1 MHHISKKIKFILILV
16 IIISLGSLLS
26 VFIGFRIISK
36 QPEMIVKAIK
46 DHATLSINNLHQT
59 ASRNGLQE
67 WTLDAKSAHLIQ
79 AENRSVLEDLSVVF
93 FLENQEKVT
102 LTAQKGVLK
111 TDTNDFHVNGQVVV
125 KSSEY
130 KMETS
135 ELRYRHDSRII
146 FTNVPADITG
156 KSLKFKADKMSF
168 DLNSHKAKLEGNV
181 KGTISGT
188 IGF

>member
-1 MHHISKKIKFILILV
+1 MPHFSKKIKWILILAIT
-16 IIISLGSLLS
+16 IILGSLLT

-36 QPEMIVKAIK
+36 QPEVVVKAMK
-46 DHATLSINNLHQT
+46 DNATLSINNLHQT
-59 ASRNGLQE
+59 ASRDGVQE

-79 AENRSVLEDLSVVF
+79 AENRSVLEDLSIVF
-93 FLENQEKVT
+93 FLENRQTVT

-125 KSSEY
+125 SSPEY

-135 ELRYRHDSRII
+135 ELRYSHGHRKI

-156 KSLKFKADKMSF
+156 KSLKFKADKISF
-168 DLNSHKAKLEGNV
+168 DLNSHQARLEGNV
-181 KGTISGT
+181 KGIIHGT